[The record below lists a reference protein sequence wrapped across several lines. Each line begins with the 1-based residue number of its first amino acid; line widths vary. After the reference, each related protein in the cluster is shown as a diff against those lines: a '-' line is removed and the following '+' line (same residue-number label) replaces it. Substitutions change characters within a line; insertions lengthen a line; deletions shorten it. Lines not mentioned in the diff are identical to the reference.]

1 MRRTV
6 PALLVLFFCAC
17 SFAASAQSQSAYGFL
32 QLNGRSTRQNA
43 VISWQ
48 TIQELTI
55 TQFNI
60 QQSSNGM
67 DFETV
72 GTRSA
77 VYDTTE
83 DRHQYQ
89 FTDVNA
95 GTRGKLMYYRLEI
108 AVNNGRML
116 YSKTLLVRFDESGEA
131 QLSIVPNIVRS
142 MLPLSIESKEETG
155 AQLHIIDLQG
165 RVLQT
170 RELQLVKGMST
181 QSIDVSSL
189 RSGSYIAVVS
199 APGLRL
205 QQRFF
210 HQ

>member
-6 PALLVLFFCAC
+6 PALLTLIICAC
-17 SFAASAQSQSAYGFL
+17 TFAASAQSAYGFL
-32 QLNGRSTRQNA
+32 QLNGRASRQHA
-43 VISWQ
+43 VISWE

-60 QQSSNGM
+60 QQSSNGI

-72 GTRSA
+72 GTRMA
-77 VYDTTE
+77 TYDTTE
-83 DRHQYQ
+83 DHHEYQ
-89 FTDVNA
+89 FTDLNA
-95 GTRGKLMYYRLEI
+95 ASRRKLSYYRLEI

-116 YSKTLLVRFDESGEA
+116 YSKTLIVRFDETGEA

-142 MLPLSIESKEETG
+142 SLPLHIESTTDAGGEIS
-155 AQLHIIDLQG
+155 IIDLSG

-170 RELQLVKGMST
+170 RQVQLVKG
-181 QSIDVSSL
+181 SISENIDISRL
-189 RSGSYIAVVS
+189 RPGSYVAVVS
-199 APGLRL
+199 APGVRL

-210 HQ
+210 RQ